1 MENGNIFYSPTKLSN
16 TKNTVLYNYKNL
28 KYNINNNYQSITNRT
43 HNSTTNLNI
52 KNFYTIN
59 TNNSTSTNALSTASI
74 NNNKNNNNT
83 IAKENQTVNFNLQKY
98 ASETNVIN
106 PNSNNRIKKSQV
118 QRKNITNKEKK
129 VNILNLEPK
138 EHFDPVEFKSLK
150 LIGGGTYGK
159 IYLVQWVKN
168 NKKYALKK
176 EPIKTNEIINKRKEK
191 IKLVNDFLKKTK
203 CPGIIKIYGNAVK
216 KEKDAQDYYYYV
228 LMELADKDWEK
239 EIIDRK
245 KYNIYYTEK
254 EFYIIMNQLIS
265 TMALLQKNHITHR
278 DIKPQNILISKGTFK
293 LSDFGEARTLKR
305 TGIIISRVRGTELFM
320 SPVLFH
326 GLKHKLSQVGH
337 NTFKSDVFSLG
348 LCFLLAGT
356 LNFNSLYSIRE
367 VNDIKVIEEYLKR
380 LNGTECQPKTLARKI
395 SCIREFYKFL
405 QSEKKIAENP
415 ASRIR
420 SPKIG
425 KSLPFFLTIK
435 EIKKICD
442 KNNSKG
448 GREGSFSWQRMC
460 LMIKLMYSSG
470 LRVSEVISLPE
481 NAINYDLK
489 QVLICGKG
497 SKERIVPVTKE
508 VIKDV
513 MAYLKSRDD
522 FLGNRKSKWLF
533 PSQRAL
539 SGHMTRAGFF
549 KNLKKMA
556 AEAGLDAT
564 KIHPHVL
571 RHSFATQLVNNSVD
585 LRSIQKMLGH
595 ENIVTTEIYT
605 HITTEKLAKEVK
617 QRHPLTQQK
626 KNKNK

>member
-1 MENGNIFYSPTKLSN
+1 MSNYFISDSQNLNYNFQGAYYSYTNIFNATNSRVMGNINDNTNYSFTQNNHQFPKNNSSVSIINNNYYNTINNYNYNNNIINNNINNNIKNNNNNTSKIIIKPIFSRNESQSSTNNLNIIYQNNILPSNTWVENGNIFYSPTKLSN

-74 NNNKNNNNT
+74 NNNKNNNVTN
-83 IAKENQTVNFNLQKY
+83 AKENQTVNFNLQKY

-106 PNSNNRIKKSQV
+106 PNSNNRIKKSQIP
-118 QRKNITNKEKK
+118 RKNITNKEKK
-129 VNILNLEPK
+129 VNTLNLEPK

-367 VNDIKVIEEYLKR
+367 VNDIKVIEEYLDKYLSER
-380 LNGTECQPKTLARKI
+380 YSIKIIKIILDMLQIDENLRPDFVTL
-395 SCIREFYKFL
+395 
-405 QSEKKIAENP
+405 EKEY
-415 ASRIR
+415 
-420 SPKIG
+420 
-425 KSLPFFLTIK
+425 F
-435 EIKKICD
+435 
-442 KNNSKG
+442 
-448 GREGSFSWQRMC
+448 
-460 LMIKLMYSSG
+460 
-470 LRVSEVISLPE
+470 
-481 NAINYDLK
+481 
-489 QVLICGKG
+489 
-497 SKERIVPVTKE
+497 
-508 VIKDV
+508 
-513 MAYLKSRDD
+513 
-522 FLGNRKSKWLF
+522 
-533 PSQRAL
+533 
-539 SGHMTRAGFF
+539 
-549 KNLKKMA
+549 LKK
-556 AEAGLDAT
+556 
-564 KIHPHVL
+564 K
-571 RHSFATQLVNNSVD
+571 
-585 LRSIQKMLGH
+585 
-595 ENIVTTEIYT
+595 
-605 HITTEKLAKEVK
+605 
-617 QRHPLTQQK
+617 
-626 KNKNK
+626 

>member
-1 MENGNIFYSPTKLSN
+1 MSNYFISDSQNLNYNFQGAYYSYTNIFNATNSRVMGNINDNTNYSFIQNNHQFPKNNSSVSIINNNYYNTINNYNYNNNIINNNINNNIKNNNNNTSKIIIKPIFSRNESQSSTNNLNIIYQNNILPSNTWVENGNIFYSPTKLSN

-74 NNNKNNNNT
+74 NNNKNNNVTN
-83 IAKENQTVNFNLQKY
+83 AKENQTVNFNLQKY

-106 PNSNNRIKKSQV
+106 PNSNNRIKKSQIP
-118 QRKNITNKEKK
+118 RKNITNKEKK
-129 VNILNLEPK
+129 VNTLNLEPK

-367 VNDIKVIEEYLKR
+367 VNDIKVIEEYLDKYLSER
-380 LNGTECQPKTLARKI
+380 YSIKIIKIILDMLQIDENLRPDFVTL
-395 SCIREFYKFL
+395 
-405 QSEKKIAENP
+405 EKEY
-415 ASRIR
+415 
-420 SPKIG
+420 
-425 KSLPFFLTIK
+425 F
-435 EIKKICD
+435 
-442 KNNSKG
+442 
-448 GREGSFSWQRMC
+448 
-460 LMIKLMYSSG
+460 
-470 LRVSEVISLPE
+470 
-481 NAINYDLK
+481 
-489 QVLICGKG
+489 
-497 SKERIVPVTKE
+497 
-508 VIKDV
+508 
-513 MAYLKSRDD
+513 
-522 FLGNRKSKWLF
+522 
-533 PSQRAL
+533 
-539 SGHMTRAGFF
+539 
-549 KNLKKMA
+549 LKK
-556 AEAGLDAT
+556 
-564 KIHPHVL
+564 K
-571 RHSFATQLVNNSVD
+571 
-585 LRSIQKMLGH
+585 
-595 ENIVTTEIYT
+595 
-605 HITTEKLAKEVK
+605 
-617 QRHPLTQQK
+617 
-626 KNKNK
+626 